1 MPTAITQTKAQPD
14 RAPLT
19 QLTAPSGQTT
29 HTAWDRRK
37 VLITGGTRGLGRA
50 LAESLTLLGADVA
63 VIARQAERL
72 AHLREHWPRVI
83 TLQGDIADKQA
94 IYPLAMQAVNALGGL
109 DVLIHNAGILGP
121 QTLRLLADTD
131 CEDFEA
137 ALQTHVVGPFRLTKA
152 LMGPLFESQGLAV
165 FVSSDAA
172 VQAYPQ
178 WGAYGASKAA
188 MAHMA
193 RIWHEEVQALG
204 VRMLVVDPGDMLT
217 DLHLQALPDADPAG
231 LKDPKTA
238 AVDLLA
244 AMTPHLSQVGFA
256 GRETFH
262 RHTEATS

>member
-1 MPTAITQTKAQPD
+1 MPNAMPTTTINPKAQLN
-14 RAPLT
+14 AP
-19 QLTAPSGQTT
+19 
-29 HTAWDRRK
+29 TAWDRRK

-50 LAESLTLLGADVA
+50 LTESLTLLGAEVA
-63 VIARQAERL
+63 VIARNAERL
-72 AHLREHWPRVI
+72 AQLRDRWPRVI
-83 TLQGDIADKQA
+83 TLQGDIADKEA

-121 QTLRLLADTD
+121 KALRLLADTE

-137 ALQTHVVGPFRLTKA
+137 ALQTHVLGPFRLTKA

-172 VQAYPQ
+172 VQPYPQ

-193 RIWHEEVQALG
+193 RIWQEEAQALG

-217 DLHLQALPDADPAG
+217 DLHLQAVPDADPTA
-231 LKDPKTA
+231 LKDPKAA
-238 AVDLLA
+238 AVALIA
-244 AMTPHLSQVGFA
+244 EMTRV
-256 GRETFH
+256 
-262 RHTEATS
+262 TS